1 MERVTTDHAMI
12 QKSLAGTQYFFRRFR
27 TDRCSEIAA
36 SLVYMSLFALVP
48 LLTVVYA
55 VGSALPTG
63 ANVQLQIEQFLTQN
77 LLPESSQEVAVY
89 LHRFSEQAKNLTG
102 VGIGIL
108 AITAV
113 LMLRNVERAFNNIW
127 RTKENRGAVS
137 SFLLYW
143 AVLSLT
149 PVILGLGLGIQAYL
163 YAVAQT
169 MAGIDVLGVGVFLLS
184 LLPFFLSII
193 GLSALYMAVPNC
205 AVPLRHALV
214 GGCSTA
220 IALSIAKTAFTAVIA
235 NSSYALVY
243 GAFAAVPV
251 FLLWLYIIW
260 TIVLGGAIVVHSLS
274 AYQNKEQANRPLL
287 LKALDILY
295 VLWRAQQRGEAVSE
309 LALLKN
315 RDVIVGG
322 LDGESW
328 RHIRDKLTEDKLMR
342 QSSQGEYLLSKD
354 LSTVSLNALKTV
366 IDAELGVPSTPDDAM
381 PWQVTAHA
389 LLCDQRDEQQH
400 TLAVPLS
407 NLFCDRNDSLGS
419 PH

>member
-1 MERVTTDHAMI
+1 M
-12 QKSLAGTQYFFRRFR
+12 
-27 TDRCSEIAA
+27 
-36 SLVYMSLFALVP
+36 
-48 LLTVVYA
+48 
-55 VGSALPTG
+55 
-63 ANVQLQIEQFLTQN
+63 
-77 LLPESSQEVAVY
+77 
-89 LHRFSEQAKNLTG
+89 
-102 VGIGIL
+102 
-108 AITAV
+108 
-113 LMLRNVERAFNNIW
+113 
-127 RTKENRGAVS
+127 
-137 SFLLYW
+137 
-143 AVLSLT
+143 
-149 PVILGLGLGIQAYL
+149 
-163 YAVAQT
+163 
-169 MAGIDVLGVGVFLLS
+169 
-184 LLPFFLSII
+184 
-193 GLSALYMAVPNC
+193 
-205 AVPLRHALV
+205 
-214 GGCSTA
+214 
-220 IALSIAKTAFTAVIA
+220 IA

-309 LALLKN
+309 LTLLKN
-315 RDVIVGG
+315 KDVIIGG

>member
-1 MERVTTDHAMI
+1 
-12 QKSLAGTQYFFRRFR
+12 
-27 TDRCSEIAA
+27 
-36 SLVYMSLFALVP
+36 LFALVP

-89 LHRFSEQAKNLTG
+89 LSRFSEQAKNLTG

-169 MAGIDVLGVGVFLLS
+169 VAGIDVLGVGVFLLS

-220 IALSIAKTAFTAVIA
+220 IALSIAKTAFTAIVA